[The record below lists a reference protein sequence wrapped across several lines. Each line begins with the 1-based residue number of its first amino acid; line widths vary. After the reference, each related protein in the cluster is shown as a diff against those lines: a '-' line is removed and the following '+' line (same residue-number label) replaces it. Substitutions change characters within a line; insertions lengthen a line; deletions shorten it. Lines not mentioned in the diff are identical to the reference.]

1 MARPSKK
8 TLELREKIIGL
19 NIFKRDNEVYTSFEK
34 IATIEKPTY
43 LFSSLCSFRDDN
55 NYGIHKKNYKALV
68 KRYDGFILKIDDNMT
83 ESLKHFYLFNEL
95 KIFENI
101 ASINKILAETY
112 LLNVIVCKR
121 VTKLLE
127 NHQDIKKPY
136 FVINE
141 IDSNLTLKILKKTL
155 SKERYNYYLDE
166 YKENIRIDLLLK
178 NGVFLAE
185 PLTEQETQKIL
196 KEILKYEYR
205 IDKTIIIKTPTFC
218 DINDLTDNRC
228 NKNVFAELDLTKPK
242 EEILEY
248 VSKLKDDFDDDDSKF
263 PNIYELLGE
272 DQKVF
277 NCDSKQ
283 CEIYKDARSLKPIS
297 GRLTDILFIY
307 DCKKVNEILGAD
319 VLTNEYITDEIN
331 KYWQD
336 IKNISTDGFRSID
349 EYYSIAKGYIDN
361 QRYKDYL
368 SGIQQQ

>member
-8 TLELREKIIGL
+8 TLELRKKIIEL
-19 NIFKRDNEVYTSFEK
+19 NIFKRDSEIYTSFERV
-34 IATIEKPTY
+34 ATIEKPTY

-55 NYGIHKKNYKALV
+55 NYGFYKKIYKALV
-68 KRYDGFILKIDDNMT
+68 KRYAGFIFKIDDNME
-83 ESLKHFYLFNEL
+83 ESLEDFYLFNEL

-101 ASINKILAETY
+101 ASIDKILAETY

-121 VTKLLE
+121 ITKLLE
-127 NHQDIKKPY
+127 NHQDSKEPY
-136 FVINE
+136 YVINE
-141 IDSNLTLKILKKTL
+141 IDSNLTLKILKKAL

-185 PLTEQETQKIL
+185 PLTEQEIQKIL
-196 KEILKYEYR
+196 KEISKYEYR

-248 VSKLKDDFDDDDSKF
+248 VSKLKDNFDDDDSKF
-263 PNIYELLGE
+263 QNIYELLGE

-277 NCDSKQ
+277 NCNSKQ
-283 CEIYKDARSLKPIS
+283 CEIYKDTRSPKPIS

-307 DCKKVNEILGAD
+307 DCKKVNEILGTD
-319 VLTNEYITDEIN
+319 ILTNEYIIDEIN
-331 KYWQD
+331 RYWID
-336 IKNISTDGFRSID
+336 IKNISNDKFHSLD
-349 EYYSIAKGYIDN
+349 EYYAIAKDYIDN
-361 QRYKDYL
+361 KQYKDYL
-368 SGIQQQ
+368 SGIEQ